1 MEEQRWLKTLRNCQS
16 LLQISEFAATCQ
28 RCPLRKGCRQVVVS
42 AGVTSAKLMLIGEGP
57 GADED
62 AQGLPFVGKAGLLL
76 DNILHAGGF
85 SRQNN
90 VYITNVVKCRPPGN
104 RIPTEEE
111 RQACLPIL
119 RQQYRLLQPKIVLLL
134 GATAVQTVI
143 DPQARITKV
152 RGQWVE
158 KDGVWFMPTYHPAA
172 LLRNEMLK
180 KDVWDDMKQVI
191 QRYREVVDANHFPE
205 RKI

>member
-1 MEEQRWLKTLRNCQS
+1 MEEQLWLKTLRNCQS
-16 LLQISEFAATCQ
+16 LLQVSEFAATCQ

-62 AQGLPFVGKAGLLL
+62 AQGLPFVGKAGQLL
-76 DNILHAGGF
+76 DNILHVGEF

>member
-16 LLQISEFAATCQ
+16 LLQVSEFAATCQ

-62 AQGLPFVGKAGLLL
+62 AQGLPFVGKAGQLL

-191 QRYREVVDANHFPE
+191 QRYREVVDASHFPE

>member
-1 MEEQRWLKTLRNCQS
+1 MEELRWLKRLRNCQS
-16 LLQISEFAATCQ
+16 LLQVLEFAATCQ

-42 AGVTSAKLMLIGEGP
+42 TGVTSAQLMLIGEGP

-62 AQGLPFVGKAGLLL
+62 AQGLPFVGKAGQLL

-85 SRQNN
+85 SRQTN
-90 VYITNVVKCRPPGN
+90 VYITNVVKCRPPEN

-191 QRYREVVDANHFPE
+191 QKYREVVDANHFPE
-205 RKI
+205 QKI

>member
-1 MEEQRWLKTLRNCQS
+1 MEEQLWLKTLRNCQS
-16 LLQISEFAATCQ
+16 LLQVSEFAATCQ

-62 AQGLPFVGKAGLLL
+62 AQGLPFVGKAGQLL

>member
-1 MEEQRWLKTLRNCQS
+1 MEEQRWLKTLRECSNLAQ
-16 LLQISEFAATCQ
+16 LATFAGTCQ
-28 RCPLRKGCRQVVVS
+28 RCPLRKGCKQVVVS
-42 AGVTSAKLMLIGEGP
+42 AGVTTAKLMLVGEGP

-62 AQGLPFVGKAGLLL
+62 AQGLPFVGKAGQLL
-76 DNILHAGGF
+76 DNILYAGGF
-85 SRQNN
+85 SRQDN

-111 RQACLPIL
+111 RQACLSIL